1 MTCHFN
7 GVFEAERLLK
17 LTGSQPVN
25 VSETMQDKESLLL
38 QAANRKW
45 YATYRIAAVP
55 MTLSDLQGHGHSSTK
70 MPAFSYVVYR
80 KTVQQLTRFQ
90 LTQCDRWAFCRHCC
104 WCNVACIVRSCVWT
118 VYYAVDDIFVPAIFV
133 CNYVELIVTVFFTEE
148 KRRIVA
154 NNNVENAA
162 YKYAVSTN
170 FLFV

>member
-104 WCNVACIVRSCVWT
+104 LCNVACIVRSCVLCGGRHI
-118 VYYAVDDIFVPAIFV
+118 VSAIFV